1 MRSLLHIVLAAALMP
16 LGACLGA
23 FSSIPPYS
31 LLLAVFDGGDED
43 EDEDPAAT
51 LPPGRWLRLR
61 VQGLNGSGLDIQL
74 TPGVGAPENV
84 VINAA
89 GTHVFGRQF
98 DPGES
103 YALTFNAFPTP
114 AHVCNYNP
122 LGSENGTFG
131 TTDPNEVITVTLNC
145 FRNPSVIAVSPQAL
159 PNYGSPIVNT
169 QSVRFVFNES
179 MGPPGG
185 CSVLG
190 SMMAGATRTLAT
202 TNITDDTIVVTPTV
216 GWNIGPGDLTIQAC
230 TSANGAAQA
239 APYNVQYTVVDASKV
254 LYVRA
259 GAGGTGLSA
268 ADPMGSIA
276 TAITQLNALCP
287 PNPPCSVFVADGAYD
302 VGGSG
307 LQMTHDGVNLYGGY
321 SSDFSSRDITTF
333 ATILEFQS
341 ACTSLPATVCAVVN
355 SGGGVTGTTILQG
368 FRIRGYRT
376 AHTDT
381 VGVRVGNGLLIGGNL
396 IDGGNG
402 TVLSIGIEQTGAG
415 AVTMGANT
423 IIGGLYDDGTQTF
436 PSISGQAIGFRN
448 AAFAG
453 AVIVALNNQFIG
465 GSSTG
470 NATTG
475 MDLANSGIGP
485 AGGQLVNNVIAALP
499 STFGG
504 DIGLNLAQAL
514 GAFRVVHN
522 AIIAYSNIG
531 TSVAFEMQSGASPTV
546 ANNHFQT
553 GGAGPCVQET
563 GIGTAPT
570 IFEGNNVFGCTDLY
584 DPNFSGPE
592 TTIAAVNS
600 LAVSSGVDNT
610 NVNPNYQNYAALN
623 LRYGA
628 SPPCALT
635 NGGANYLADAP
646 QDYDNAIRTLP
657 VSSGPYEYDS
667 PPYPLCL

>member
-1 MRSLLHIVLAAALMP
+1 MRSLLHIVLAAAL
-16 LGACLGA
+16 LSQAACLGA

-31 LLLAVFDGGDED
+31 LLLAVFDGGDSSSGETT
-43 EDEDPAAT
+43 PT
-51 LPPGRWLRLR
+51 LPPGRWLRLT
-61 VQGLNGSGLDIQL
+61 VAGLNGTGLDVQL
-74 TPGVGAPENV
+74 TPGVGATENHV
-84 VINAA
+84 FNAA
-89 GTHVFGRQF
+89 GSYVYTEMFSA
-98 DPGES
+98 GETYTLAIVTS
-103 YALTFNAFPTP
+103 PSP
-114 AHVCNYNP
+114 AHTCNWSP
-122 LGSENGTFG
+122 LGTDTGAFG
-131 TTDPNEVITVTLNC
+131 AADPNEVITVTLNC

-159 PNYGSPIVNT
+159 PNYGSPIANT

-202 TNITDDTIVVTPTV
+202 TNINDDTIVVTPTV
-216 GWNIGPGDLTIQAC
+216 GWNIGPRDLTIQAC

-254 LYVRA
+254 RYVSA

-307 LQMTHDGVNLYGGY
+307 LQMTNDGVNLYGGY
-321 SSDFSSRDITTF
+321 SSDFSSRDITAF

-341 ACTSLPATVCAVVN
+341 ACTSLPGTACAVVTT
-355 SGGGVTGTTILQG
+355 GGAVTGTTILQG

-376 AHTDT
+376 AHTNT

-396 IDGGNG
+396 IDGGNA
-402 TVLSIGIEQTGAG
+402 TVLSIGIEQAGAG
-415 AVTMGANT
+415 AVIMGANT
-423 IIGGLYDDGTQTF
+423 IIGGLYEEGTQTF
-436 PSISGQAIGFRN
+436 TSITGQAMGFRN
-448 AAFAG
+448 
-453 AVIVALNNQFIG
+453 VALGGANVVARNNQFIG
-465 GSSTG
+465 GLSSSSATIGLNLG
-470 NATTG
+470 NAG
-475 MDLANSGIGP
+475 FGPGAGLLANNII
-485 AGGQLVNNVIAALP
+485 VALP
-499 STFGG
+499 SDFGG
-504 DIGLNLAQAL
+504 DTGLNLAQAL
-514 GAFRVVHN
+514 GTFRVVHN

-531 TSVAFEMQSGASPTV
+531 TSVAFEMHSGASPTV

-553 GGAGPCVQET
+553 GGPGTCVRET
-563 GIGTAPT
+563 GIGVAPT

-592 TTIAAVNS
+592 TNIVAVNS

-646 QDYDNAIRTLP
+646 QDYDNVVRTLP